1 MVDKNM
7 KKKALITGGAGYFGS
22 LLLRKLLEKDYEC
35 VIFDLN
41 DAEDRPEEVE
51 FIQGDIRDYAA
62 VLAAC
67 KGVNVV
73 HHNVAQVPL
82 AKDKEAFHTVN
93 YNGTENLLRAALE
106 AKVDK
111 VVHTSSS
118 AIFGIPDQNPVTENT
133 PPRPGEAYGK
143 AKYEGELLC
152 KTYVDKGLDVS
163 IIRPRTIMG
172 HGRLGI
178 FQILFEWIYEGHNVP
193 VFGKGDNVYQF
204 VHADDLAEACILA
217 GERQSSG
224 TYNCGAEKFGSMRE
238 VLEALCRHAN
248 TGSKVTS
255 VPMAPAV
262 LGMKITSAIGLSPL
276 GAYHSL
282 MYGNSMYFDI
292 SKAKKELGWNP
303 KFSNEEMFIESYE
316 WYVKNRDAVINSTTG
331 SHHRRGVKQGVLSLV
346 KRIL

>member
-1 MVDKNM
+1 M

-35 VIFDLN
+35 AIFDLN
-41 DAEDRPEEVE
+41 DAEDRPPQVQ
-51 FIQGDIRDYAA
+51 FIRGDIRDYAA

-67 KGVNVV
+67 QGVHVV

-82 AKDKEAFHTVN
+82 AKDKDAFHTVN
-93 YNGTENLLRAALE
+93 YNGTDNLLRAALE
-106 AKVDK
+106 AGVSK

-118 AIFGIPDQNPVTENT
+118 AIFGIPDQNPVTEET
-133 PPRPGEAYGK
+133 QPRPGEAYGQ
-143 AKYEGELLC
+143 AKYQGELLC
-152 KTYVDKGLDVS
+152 KTYAEKGLDVS

-178 FQILFEWIYEGHNVP
+178 FQILFEWIYEGSNVP
-193 VFGKGDNVYQF
+193 VFGKGDNIYQF

-217 GERQSSG
+217 GEKPG
-224 TYNCGAEKFGSMRE
+224 YATFNCGAEHFGTMRQ

-248 TGSKVTS
+248 TGSKVSS

-262 LGMKITSAIGLSPL
+262 IGMKITSALGLSPL

-292 SKAKKELGWNP
+292 SKAKRELGWAP
-303 KFSNEEMFIESYE
+303 KFSNEQMFIESYE
-316 WYVKNRDAVINSTTG
+316 WYVQHRQEVMSATTG

-346 KRIL
+346 KKLL

>member
-1 MVDKNM
+1 M
-7 KKKALITGGAGYFGS
+7 KKTALITGGAGYFGS
-22 LLLRKLLEKDYEC
+22 LLLRKLLEKGYDC
-35 VIFDLN
+35 TIFDLN
-41 DAEDRPEEVE
+41 DAEDRPASVK
-51 FIQGDIRDYAA
+51 FIQGDIRDYSA

-67 KGVNVV
+67 EGIDVI

-82 AKDKEAFHTVN
+82 AKDKDAFHTVN
-93 YNGTENLLRAALE
+93 YNGTDNLLRAAL
-106 AKVDK
+106 AAQVGK

-118 AIFGIPDQNPVTENT
+118 AIFGIPDKNPVTETT
-133 PPRPGEAYGK
+133 PPRPGEAYGQ
-143 AKYEGELLC
+143 AKYDGEKLC
-152 KTYVDKGLDVS
+152 HSYVERGLDVS

-178 FQILFEWIYEGHNVP
+178 FQILFEWIYEGYNVP
-193 VFGKGDNVYQF
+193 VFGKGDNIYQF

-217 GERQSSG
+217 GERPGSA

-248 TGSKVTS
+248 TGSKVSS

-262 LGMKITSAIGLSPL
+262 LGMKITSALGLSPL

-292 SKAKKELGWNP
+292 SKAKQELGWTP
-303 KFSNEEMFIESYE
+303 KFSNNEMFIESYD
-316 WYVKNRDAVINSTTG
+316 WYIAHRQAVMTATTG

>member
-1 MVDKNM
+1 M

-22 LLLRKLLEKDYEC
+22 LLLQKLLEKNYEC

-41 DAEDRPEEVE
+41 DAEDRPESVE

-67 KGVNVV
+67 EGVNVI

-106 AKVDK
+106 AGVEK

-118 AIFGIPDQNPVTENT
+118 AIFGIPDKNPVTEET
-133 PPRPGEAYGK
+133 MPRPGEAYGK

-152 KTYVDKGLDVS
+152 RKYVDKGLDVS

-178 FQILFEWIYEGHNVP
+178 FQILFEWIHEGANVP
-193 VFGKGDNVYQF
+193 VFGKGDNIYQF

-217 GERQSSG
+217 GEKKGSE
-224 TYNCGAEKFGSMRE
+224 TYNCGAEQFGSMRQ
-238 VLEALCRHAN
+238 VLEALCKHAN
-248 TGSKVTS
+248 TGSKVTG
-255 VPMAPAV
+255 VPMMPAV
-262 LGMKITSAIGLSPL
+262 IGMKLTSALGLSPL

-292 SKAKKELGWNP
+292 TKAKQDLGWTP
-303 KFSNEEMFIESYE
+303 KFSNEEMFVESYE
-316 WYVKNRDAVINSTTG
+316 WYIKHRETVMSATTG
-331 SHHRRGVKQGVLSLV
+331 SHHRRGVKQGVLGLV
-346 KRIL
+346 KKIL